1 MFWYLSLTLN
11 MDRSHVKV
19 SQPQQNPYLIPRY
32 VKGIEE
38 GQSALYIGNNDE
50 QSTAVGRC
58 TAKCNLKYAWKR
70 SWYN

>member
-11 MDRSHVKV
+11 MNRSLLK
-19 SQPQQNPYLIPRY
+19 SPNLNRMLYLISWD

-38 GQSALYIGNNDE
+38 GQSGLYIANNDE